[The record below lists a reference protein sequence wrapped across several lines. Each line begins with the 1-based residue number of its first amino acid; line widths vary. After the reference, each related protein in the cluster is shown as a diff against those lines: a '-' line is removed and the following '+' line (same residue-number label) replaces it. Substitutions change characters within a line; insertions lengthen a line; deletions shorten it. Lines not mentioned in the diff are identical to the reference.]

1 MSIKDPMEMT
11 AFKASENSQTERAIL
26 FFAPH
31 IGQHPAPGRY
41 SIDRVTSWSELH
53 KRLPRVRPNTVL
65 ILEPYAQTTN
75 APPEFWEALSGF
87 PSLAVI
93 AAVPPYAP
101 QLELRRMVLAGVGEF
116 LNMRLSYPPALLE
129 RLADNAFARPLKR
142 RIEAGLSSFL
152 SGDARILIRAAA
164 EAAASAGDAE
174 MLGRSFGVTP
184 TTVTKWCEALHLP
197 PPRRLQLWL
206 RLLLTAQ
213 LMDDA
218 GRSISAAARAAGYA
232 TDRSFRRAL
241 RSVSGEAPRELRK
254 HGAFDSLLAAFN
266 ADVHQF
272 RADRKPRSATS
283 PARVLVP
290 LSAGENRVEALST
303 AAAKH

>member
-1 MSIKDPMEMT
+1 MT
-11 AFKASENSQTERAIL
+11 AFGTSENSQPERVILFLASHLRPYPMVIGRYLTERVA
-26 FFAPH
+26 
-31 IGQHPAPGRY
+31 
-41 SIDRVTSWSELH
+41 SWSELL
-53 KRLPRVRPNTVL
+53 KRLPRVHPNTVL
-65 ILEPYAQTTN
+65 VLEPYAETTN
-75 APPEFWEALSGF
+75 APPEFWEALSRF

-93 AAVPPYAP
+93 AAVPSHAP
-101 QLELRRMVLAGVGEF
+101 QLELQRMVLAGVSEF
-116 LNMRLSYPPALLE
+116 LDMRLTYPPTLLE

-142 RIEAGLSSFL
+142 RVEAGLSRFL

-164 EAAASAGDAE
+164 EVAASAGDAE
-174 MLGRSFGVTP
+174 MLGRSFRVIP
-184 TTVTKWCEALHLP
+184 ATVAKWCEALRLP

-213 LMDDA
+213 LMEDE

-241 RSVSGEAPRELRK
+241 HSVSGEAPRELRK

-266 ADVHQF
+266 ADVHRF
-272 RADRKPRSATS
+272 RADRKPRSAAS

-303 AAAKH
+303 AAEKH

>member
-11 AFKASENSQTERAIL
+11 AFKTFENNQPERSIL
-26 FFAPH
+26 LFTSSL
-31 IGQHPAPGRY
+31 GRHPVLGRY
-41 SIDRVTSWSELH
+41 STDRVTSWSELRE
-53 KRLPRVRPNTVL
+53 RLPHVRPNTVL
-65 ILEPYAQTTN
+65 ALEPYAQTKN

-93 AAVPPYAP
+93 AAVPPHAP
-101 QLELRRMVLAGVGEF
+101 QLELRRMVLAGVSEF
-116 LNMRLSYPPALLE
+116 LDMRLSYPRALVE

-142 RIEAGLSSFL
+142 RVEAGLSRFL
-152 SGDARILIRAAA
+152 SGDARVLIRAAA
-164 EAAASAGDAE
+164 EVAASAGDAE

-184 TTVTKWCEALHLP
+184 TTVTKWCDALRLP

-241 RSVSGEAPRELRK
+241 HSVSGAAPRELRK

-272 RADRKPRSATS
+272 RADRKPRPAAS

-290 LSAGENRVEALST
+290 LSAGENQVEALS
-303 AAAKH
+303 AAAPKH

>member
-1 MSIKDPMEMT
+1 MT
-11 AFKASENSQTERAIL
+11 AFGTSENSQPERAIL
-26 FFAPH
+26 FLASHLEPY
-31 IGQHPAPGRY
+31 PALGRY
-41 SIDRVTSWSELH
+41 STERVTSWSELL
-53 KRLPRVRPNTVL
+53 KRLPHVRPNTVL
-65 ILEPYAQTTN
+65 VLEPYARTPN
-75 APPEFWEALSGF
+75 APPEFWDALSRF

-93 AAVPPYAP
+93 AAVPPHAP
-101 QLELRRMVLAGVGEF
+101 RTELRRMVLAGVSEF
-116 LNMRLSYPPALLE
+116 LDMRLSYPPALVE
-129 RLADNAFARPLKR
+129 RLADTAFARPLKR
-142 RIEAGLSSFL
+142 RVEAGLSRFL

-164 EAAASAGDAE
+164 DVAASAGDAE
-174 MLGRSFGVTP
+174 MLGRCFEVTP
-184 TTVTKWCEALHLP
+184 ATVTKWCEALRLP

-213 LMDDA
+213 LMEDA
-218 GRSISAAARAAGYA
+218 GRSISAAAHAAGYA

-272 RADRKPRSATS
+272 RADRATRSAAS

-290 LSAGENRVEALST
+290 LSAGENRVQALS
-303 AAAKH
+303 